1 MADFIHLHNH
11 THYSLLDAACTV
23 DSLVNAAVEDGHKAL
38 ALTDHGVMF
47 GCLEFY
53 DKAKKRGIKPILG
66 FEAYVANGS
75 RLDKTAGKKESK
87 KKNYFHLLLLAK
99 NLQGYKN
106 LIKLTTLAHTEGY
119 YYKPRIDEELLEKY
133 HDGIIACSGCINGV
147 VNAHL
152 VAGDFKLAYDKA
164 KYYQQLFGDDFYL
177 ELQHHNLAEDEVIIK
192 EVPIIARELNI
203 KLVASNDVHYI
214 KKDHAI
220 AHNVYL
226 FIKDAT
232 ASNSGQLDIRQL
244 RYRTP
249 EMYFKSSEEMMEI
262 FKDFP
267 DAISNTVEIAEKC
280 ELDFDKKNF
289 MPAFP
294 IPEEDSNLSPDDYL
308 RKLTY
313 EGLKQRF
320 KEITPEIQERVD
332 YELGV
337 IKKMQFPGYFLI
349 VQDFIK
355 AAKNKGIRV
364 GPGRGSAAGSL
375 VAYALGI
382 TNIDPLK
389 YNLLFERFLNP
400 DRISMP
406 DIDIDFCDVKRDQI
420 IEYVK
425 EKYGQS
431 SVAQIITFGQL
442 SSRLVLKDV
451 GRVLGVH
458 HSEINKITS
467 KIPVVLGKVTPL
479 ESALEL
485 PDLQDLKNTTD
496 RKLQELIEYS
506 KLLEGLY
513 RNTSTHA
520 AGIVITPG
528 DVVDFV
534 PLYKPSSQKGN
545 GNEVATQYSMKDLEK
560 AGLLKMDFLGLRT
573 LSVIDRTLELIKKDF
588 GVDIDID
595 NLDLD
600 DEATYDLFSRGET
613 KGVFQFEST
622 GMQEYLRQL
631 KPRNIEEIA
640 AMNALYRPGPMKNI
654 PEYIERKFGR
664 KKIEY
669 LHPVMEKSLKS
680 TYGIIVYQEQVM
692 QISVDFAGF
701 TLAQADNLRKAMGK
715 KDHNAMEKMKP
726 LFIEGAI
733 AKGHDRKSA
742 EELFELFRKFA
753 DYGFNKAHSIAYS
766 VLAFQTAWLKA
777 HYPAQ
782 FLAAYMSSELANL
795 DKIVIFMEEA
805 KNLGIPVLPPDVNR
819 SEATF
824 TTYNNTILFGLAAIK
839 NVGVNAVES
848 IIEARKEKPFTSFFD
863 FVARVDTKLINKRT
877 LESLVC
883 AGAFDSLMKNCRASF
898 YAAIESALEFGRAVQ
913 EKKSVNMESLF
924 AGGGDEP
931 QISEPK
937 LNIIPEWEQKKILEK
952 EKEFLN
958 FYISG
963 NPLYQYQPLI
973 NSLSTLSLSDFE
985 TNLNGE
991 MVRVCGLITNIRT
1004 GIDKNQKPIAFVKL
1018 EDITGSA
1025 ECIFWSDNY
1034 QKYRDLLIQDSLI
1047 VVIGKLEVDNK
1058 TMKIVAN
1065 EVMTPE
1071 EAVRRYTKSISIN
1084 IFADKF
1090 DENNL
1095 YKFQSICNDNYS
1107 SVKIIFNTYYDSTM
1121 SRYSVYEAE
1130 NINLPINENSISIMT
1145 SIFGRNNIRL
1155 ESK

>member
-1 MADFIHLHNH
+1 MAEFVHLHNH

-23 DSLVNAAVEDGHKAL
+23 DSLVNAAVMNGHKAL

-53 DKAKKRGIKPILG
+53 DKAKKKGIKPILG

-75 RLDKTAGKKESK
+75 RFDRSAGKKDTK

-106 LIKLTTLAHTEGY
+106 LIKLSTLAHTEGY

-133 HDGIIACSGCINGV
+133 HNGIIACSGCLNGV

-152 VAGDFKLAYDKA
+152 VAGDFKIAYEKA
-164 KYYQQLFGDDFYL
+164 KYYQQLFGEDFYL
-177 ELQHHNLAEDEVIIK
+177 EIQHHNLLEDEVILK
-192 EVPIIARELNI
+192 EIPKIARELKI

-214 KKDHAI
+214 KQDHAI

-249 EMYFKSSEEMMEI
+249 EMYYKSTGQMLEI

-267 DAISNTVEIAEKC
+267 EAIANTLEIAEKC
-280 ELDFDKKNF
+280 ELQFEKKNF

-294 IPEEDSNLSPDDYL
+294 IPQEDSHLSPDEYL

-313 EGLKQRF
+313 LGLKERF
-320 KEITPEIQERVD
+320 TEITNEIKERAD
-332 YELGV
+332 YELSV
-337 IKKMQFPGYFLI
+337 IEKMQYPGYFLI

-355 AAKNKGIRV
+355 AAKQKGIRV

-406 DIDIDFCDVKRDQI
+406 DIDIDFCDVKRDEI

-425 EKYGQS
+425 EKYGKS

-458 HSEINKITS
+458 HTEINKITS

-479 ESALEL
+479 ENALEL

-528 DVVDFV
+528 DVDEFV
-534 PLYKPSSQKGN
+534 PLYKASSQKYN
-545 GNEVATQYSMKDLEK
+545 HSEIATQYSMKDLEK
-560 AGLLKMDFLGLRT
+560 AGLLKMDFLGLKT

-588 GVDIDID
+588 GTDIDID
-595 NLDLD
+595 NVDLT

-613 KGVFQFEST
+613 KGVFQFESS

-654 PEYIERKFGR
+654 PEYIERKYGR
-664 KKIEY
+664 KQIEY
-669 LHPVMEKSLKS
+669 LHPVMEKSLNS

-715 KDHNAMEKMKP
+715 KDHNAMDKMKP
-726 LFIEGAI
+726 LFIEGAS
-733 AKGHDRKSA
+733 AKGHDKKIA
-742 EELFELFRKFA
+742 DELFELFRKFA

-766 VLAFQTAWLKA
+766 VLAFQTAWLKT

-782 FLAAYMSSELANL
+782 FLASYMSSEMGDLE
-795 DKIVIFMEEA
+795 KIVIFIEEA
-805 KNLGIPVLPPDVNR
+805 KNFGIPVLPPDVNK
-819 SEATF
+819 SDATF
-824 TTYNNTILFGLAAIK
+824 TTFNNTILFGLAAIK
-839 NVGVNAVES
+839 NVGVSAVES
-848 IIEARKEKPFTSFFD
+848 IIQARKEKPFTSFFD
-863 FVARVDTKLINKRT
+863 FVSRVDTKLINKRT

-883 AGAFDSLMKNCRASF
+883 AGAFDSIMKGGRATLFAS
-898 YAAIESALEFGRAVQ
+898 IETALEFARAIQ
-913 EKKSVNMESLF
+913 EKKSTNMESLF
-924 AGGGDEP
+924 AGGGNEIP
-931 QISEPK
+931 IVEPK
-937 LNIIPEWEQKKILEK
+937 MNILPEWETKKILEK

-973 NSLSTLSLSDFE
+973 SSLSTISLSDFE

-991 MVRVCGLITNIRT
+991 TIRVCGLISNIKNS
-1004 GIDKNQKPIAFVKL
+1004 IDKNQKPIAFVKI

-1025 ECIFWSDNY
+1025 ECIFRSKQYLN
-1034 QKYRDLLIQDSLI
+1034 YRDLLIQDALI
-1047 VVIGKLEVDNK
+1047 VIIGKLEVDGK
-1058 TMKIVAN
+1058 SMKMLVEEAL
-1065 EVMTPE
+1065 TPE
-1071 EAVRRYTKSISIN
+1071 DAVKKYTKGVIIYIN
-1084 IFADKF
+1084 AEQFEEKT
-1090 DENNL
+1090 L
-1095 YKFQSICNDNYS
+1095 YKFQSICNDPAS
-1107 SVKIIFNTYYDSTM
+1107 KVKITFNIYYNQTRSK
-1121 SRYSVYEAE
+1121 YSIYEAE
-1130 NINLPINENSISIMT
+1130 NINLPINGNTISIMT
-1145 SIFGRNNIRL
+1145 SLFGRNNIKL
-1155 ESK
+1155 EPK

>member
-23 DSLVNAAVEDGHKAL
+23 DSLVNAAVEDGHQAL

-53 DKAKKRGIKPILG
+53 DKAKKKGIKPILG

-75 RLDKTAGKKESK
+75 RFDKTAGKKESK

-133 HDGIIACSGCINGV
+133 HEEIIACSGCINGV

-152 VAGDFKLAYDKA
+152 VAGDYNLAFNKA

-177 ELQHHNLAEDEVIIK
+177 ELQHHHLPEDEVILR
-192 EVPIIARELNI
+192 EVPRIASELKI

-214 KKDHAI
+214 KKEHAV

-232 ASNSGQLDIRQL
+232 ASNSGQLDIGQL

-249 EMYFKSSEEMMEI
+249 EMYFRTTEEMIEI

-267 DAISNTVEIAEKC
+267 DAISNTIEIADKC
-280 ELDFDKKNF
+280 ELEFEKKNF

-425 EKYGQS
+425 EKYGKS

-479 ESALEL
+479 EAALEL

-496 RKLQELIEYS
+496 RKLQQLIEYS

-573 LSVIDRTLELIKKDF
+573 LSVLDRTLELIKKDF
-588 GVDIDID
+588 GIEIDID
-595 NLDLD
+595 NLDLE

-669 LHPVMEKSLKS
+669 LHPVMEKSLNS

-733 AKGHDRKSA
+733 AKGHDRKTA

-839 NVGVNAVES
+839 NVGLSAVES

-883 AGAFDSLMKNCRASF
+883 AGAFDSLMQNSRASF

-913 EKKSVNMESLF
+913 ERKSVNMESLF
-924 AGGGDEP
+924 AGGGNDH

-937 LNIIPEWEQKKILEK
+937 LNKIPEWEQKKILEK

-1004 GIDKNQKPIAFVKL
+1004 GLDKNQKPIAFVKL
-1018 EDITGSA
+1018 EDITGNA

-1034 QKYRDLLIQDSLI
+1034 QKYRDLLVLDSLI

-1058 TMKIVAN
+1058 TMKIVIN
-1065 EVMTPE
+1065 EAMTSE
-1071 EAVRRYTKSISIN
+1071 EAVKKYTKSISIN

-1090 DENNL
+1090 EENNL

-1107 SVKIIFNTYYDSTM
+1107 SVKIIFKTYYDSTM

-1130 NINLPINENSISIMT
+1130 NINLPINENSISVMT

-1155 ESK
+1155 EPK

>member
-1 MADFIHLHNH
+1 MADFVHLHNH

-23 DSLVNAAVEDGHKAL
+23 DNLVKAACEDGQKAL

-53 DKAKKRGIKPILG
+53 DKAKKKGIKPILG

-75 RLDKTAGKKESK
+75 RFDKSAGKKDTR
-87 KKNYFHLLLLAK
+87 KKNYYHLVLLAK

-133 HDGIIACSGCINGV
+133 HEGIIACSACINGV

-152 VAGDFKLAYDKA
+152 IAGDYKMAYEKA
-164 KYYQQLFGDDFYL
+164 KFYHQLFGEDFYL
-177 ELQHHNLAEDEVIIK
+177 ELQHHHLAEDEVILK
-192 EVPIIARELNI
+192 EVPKIAEELNI

-214 KKDHAI
+214 KQEHAI

-249 EMYFKSSEEMMEI
+249 EMYFKSTEQMVEL
-262 FKDFP
+262 FKDYP
-267 DAISNTVEIAEKC
+267 GAISNTVEIAEKC
-280 ELDFDKKNF
+280 ELNFEKKNF

-294 IPEEDSNLSPDDYL
+294 IPEEDSNLSPDEYL
-308 RKLTY
+308 KKLTY

-320 KEITPEIQERVD
+320 KEITPEIKERVD
-332 YELGV
+332 FELGV
-337 IKKMQFPGYFLI
+337 IEKMQFPGYFLI

-355 AAKNKGIRV
+355 AAKAKGIRV

-389 YNLLFERFLNP
+389 YDLLFERFLNP

-479 ESALEL
+479 EAALEL
-485 PDLQDLKNTTD
+485 PDLQDLKNTSD
-496 RKLQELIEYS
+496 KKLQELIEYS

-528 DVVDFV
+528 DVDEFV
-534 PLYKPSSQKGN
+534 PLYKPSSQKSN
-545 GNEVATQYSMKDLEK
+545 GSEVATQYSMKDLEK
-560 AGLLKMDFLGLRT
+560 AGLLKMDFLGLKT

-588 GVDIDID
+588 GVDVDID
-595 NLDLD
+595 NIDLE
-600 DEATYDLFSRGET
+600 DELTYDLFSRGET

-669 LHPVMEKSLKS
+669 LHPVMEKSLKT

-715 KDHNAMEKMKP
+715 KDHVAMEKMKP

-733 AKGHDRKSA
+733 NKGHDKKSA
-742 EELFELFRKFA
+742 EELFELFQKFA

-766 VLAFQTAWLKA
+766 ILAFQTAWLKA

-848 IIEARKEKPFTSFFD
+848 IIEARKEKPFSSFFD

-883 AGAFDSLMKNCRASF
+883 AGAFDSILQNGRATLF
-898 YAAIESALEFGRAVQ
+898 TAIESALEFGRAVH
-913 EKKSVNMESLF
+913 EKKSVNMDSLF
-924 AGGGDEP
+924 TGDDNELKVA
-931 QISEPK
+931 EPK
-937 LNIIPEWEQKKILEK
+937 LNVIPEWEQKKLLEK

-973 NSLSTLSLSDFE
+973 NSLSTISLSDFE

-991 MVRVCGLITNIRT
+991 VVRVCGLITNIRS

-1018 EDITGSA
+1018 EDITGYA
-1025 ECIFWSDNY
+1025 ECIFWSENY
-1034 QKYRDLLIQDSLI
+1034 QKYRDLIIQDALV

-1058 TMKIVAN
+1058 SMKIVVN
-1065 EVMTPE
+1065 EVLTPE
-1071 EAVRRYTKSISIN
+1071 EAVRKYIKSVTMN
-1084 IFADKF
+1084 IFVDKF
-1090 DENNL
+1090 EESNL
-1095 YKFQSICNDNYS
+1095 HKFHSICNDNS
-1107 SVKIIFNTYYDSTM
+1107 SSIKIIFNTFFDS
-1121 SRYSVYEAE
+1121 SLSSYAVYEAE
-1130 NINLPINENSISIMT
+1130 NINLLINENSISIMT

-1155 ESK
+1155 DQK

>member
-23 DSLVNAAVEDGHKAL
+23 DSLVNAAVEDGHQAL

-53 DKAKKRGIKPILG
+53 DKAKKKGIKPILG

-75 RLDKTAGKKESK
+75 RFDKTAGKKESK

-133 HDGIIACSGCINGV
+133 HEGIIACSGCINGV

-152 VAGDFKLAYDKA
+152 VAGDYNLAFNKA

-177 ELQHHNLAEDEVIIK
+177 ELQHHHLPEDEVILR
-192 EVPIIARELNI
+192 EVPRIASELKI

-214 KKDHAI
+214 KKEHAV

-232 ASNSGQLDIRQL
+232 ASNSGQLDIGQL

-249 EMYFKSSEEMMEI
+249 EMYFRTTEEMIEI

-267 DAISNTVEIAEKC
+267 DAISNTIEIADKC
-280 ELDFDKKNF
+280 ELEFEKKNF

-425 EKYGQS
+425 EKYGKS

-479 ESALEL
+479 EAALEL

-496 RKLQELIEYS
+496 RKLQQLIEYS

-573 LSVIDRTLELIKKDF
+573 LSVLDRTLELIKKDF
-588 GVDIDID
+588 GIEIDID
-595 NLDLD
+595 NLDLE

-669 LHPVMEKSLKS
+669 LHPVMEKSLNS

-733 AKGHDRKSA
+733 AKGHDRKTA

-839 NVGVNAVES
+839 NVGLSAVES

-883 AGAFDSLMKNCRASF
+883 AGAFDSLMQNSRASF

-913 EKKSVNMESLF
+913 ERKSVNMESLF
-924 AGGGDEP
+924 AGGGNDH

-937 LNIIPEWEQKKILEK
+937 LNKIPEWEQKKILEK

-1004 GIDKNQKPIAFVKL
+1004 GLDKNQKSIAFVKL
-1018 EDITGSA
+1018 EDITGNA

-1034 QKYRDLLIQDSLI
+1034 QKYRDLLVLDSLI

-1058 TMKIVAN
+1058 TMKIVIN
-1065 EVMTPE
+1065 EAMTSE
-1071 EAVRRYTKSISIN
+1071 EAVKKYTKSISIN

-1090 DENNL
+1090 EENNL

-1107 SVKIIFNTYYDSTM
+1107 SVKIIFKTYYDSTM

-1130 NINLPINENSISIMT
+1130 NINLPINENSISVMT

-1155 ESK
+1155 EPK